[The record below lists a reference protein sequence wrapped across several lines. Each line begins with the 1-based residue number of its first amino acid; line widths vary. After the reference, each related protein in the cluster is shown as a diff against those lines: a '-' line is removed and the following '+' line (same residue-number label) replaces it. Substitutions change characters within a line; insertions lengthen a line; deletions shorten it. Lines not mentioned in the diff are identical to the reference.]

1 VKQLIINT
9 KIVGRRGPV
18 LAPISVQVSEDCP
31 TVKGLLAS
39 IVQKQVDSFRDR
51 QESRRLIQI
60 LTEGQIADGLESG
73 RFVSGGEDLQRPVNV
88 DEAIQA
94 AYTAFEDGFFYLF
107 LGNTQFTSLDK
118 QVGLGEV
125 TEALFVRL
133 VPLVGG

>member
-1 VKQLIINT
+1 M
-9 KIVGRRGPV
+9 GRRGPV
-18 LAPISVQVSEDCP
+18 LTPISVQVSEDCP
-31 TVKGLLAS
+31 TVRGLLAS
-39 IVQKQVDSFRDR
+39 IVRKQIDSFRDR

-60 LTEGQIADGLESG
+60 LTEGQIANGLETG
-73 RFVSGGEDLQRPVNV
+73 RFVSGGDDLQQPVDV

-107 LGNTQFTSLDK
+107 LDNTQLTRLDEPI
-118 QVGLGEV
+118 GLGEV